1 MTLEIG
7 LVLVVIL
14 FLIIFLYTETLRP
27 TVTFMVGIVILLVFS
42 IPMPEGERV
51 LSPKEALHGFANEQ
65 LAVIVLLLVISGIFQ
80 RTGALE
86 GIFRHIFRKD
96 DRPSV
101 FGIKMMSSVGV
112 GSAFLNNTPI
122 VAMLIPYVHSWSKE
136 KGMPPSRFMIPLSYA
151 AILGGCITLI
161 GTSTNLVVNGMALDQ
176 VERADWNGLGIFD
189 FAWVGI
195 PMMVIGVAY
204 LALFSRR
211 LLPGSTEDPVDELMA
226 PSRSYL
232 METHIEEGSSLIGRT
247 VEEGGLRNLKDIYL
261 VEIERNGRFIRPVSP
276 DMTLYEG
283 DVLFFAG
290 ATESIY
296 EFFKPSMG
304 LSLPKACDIPLQEK
318 NNIVEV
324 VVSQNS
330 KLVGRRVKDTE
341 FRARYDGAILA
352 VHRNGEQLRGR
363 IGELVLRAGD
373 VLMVLAGEDFFTRV
387 ENNPAFYVLTMDK
400 EIKKPNPW
408 KVGLLLAGLG
418 SCIALAVTQMV
429 SFFISLAL
437 LLCLTLVLGI
447 ARPSEIRNS
456 IDFNLIMVIALGLA
470 LGKAMINSGAADLL
484 AESVIGIVKFSP
496 LALLAGI
503 FIITNLLASFM
514 TSKAA
519 VAIILPIVITA
530 SQNLQLPVDPFV
542 LVVAYGGAANF
553 ITPIGYQTNLMVYGP
568 GGYAFKDFFRIG
580 LPLTLIYL
588 IGCIL
593 ILGTIY
599 DL

>member
-7 LVLVVIL
+7 LVLAVIL
-14 FLIIFLYTETLRP
+14 FIIVFLYTETLRP
-27 TVTFMVGIVILLVFS
+27 TVTFMVGIVSLLVFS
-42 IPMPEGERV
+42 TLSPGQEI

-86 GIFRHIFRKD
+86 GIFRHVFKKD
-96 DRPSV
+96 DHPST
-101 FGIKMMSSVGV
+101 FRFKMMSSVGLS
-112 GSAFLNNTPI
+112 SAFLNNTPI

-136 KGMPPSRFMIPLSYA
+136 HDLSPSRFMIPLSYA

-161 GTSTNLVVNGMALDQ
+161 GTSTNLVVNAMAI
-176 VERADWNGLGIFD
+176 ENGATGLGIFD
-189 FAWVGI
+189 FAYVGI
-195 PMMVIGVAY
+195 PMMIIGVAY
-204 LALFSRR
+204 LAFFSRR
-211 LLPGSTEDPVDELMA
+211 LLPGSTEDPVDELMG
-226 PSRSYL
+226 PKRSYL
-232 METHIEEGSSLIGRT
+232 LETHIEEGSSLIGKS
-247 VEEGGLRNLKDIYL
+247 VEEGGLRKLKDIYL

-276 DMTLYEG
+276 DMILEEG

-290 ATESIY
+290 RTESIS
-296 EFFKPSMG
+296 EFFKPTMG

-373 VLMVLAGEDFFTRV
+373 VLMVLAGQDFFTRV

-400 EIKKPNPW
+400 EIKKPTPW
-408 KVGLLLAGLG
+408 KVAVLSIGLAG
-418 SCIALAVTQMV
+418 SIALAVMQMV
-429 SFFISLAL
+429 PFFVSLVVL
-437 LLCLTLVLGI
+437 LSITLILGI
-447 ARPSEIRNS
+447 ASPSEIRNS

-470 LGKAMINSGAADLL
+470 LGKAMINSGAASLL
-484 AESVIGIVKFSP
+484 ADSVIAGVKDHP

-503 FIITNLLASFM
+503 FLITNLLASFM

-519 VAIILPIVITA
+519 VAIVLPIVISA
-530 SQNLQLPVDPFV
+530 AQDLQMATDPFI

-588 IGCIL
+588 IGCVL
-593 ILGTIY
+593 ILGTLY
-599 DL
+599 EL

>member
-7 LVLVVIL
+7 VVLASIL
-14 FLIIFLYTETLRP
+14 FIIVFLYKEYLRP
-27 TVTFMVGIVILLVFS
+27 PVTFMVAIVALLLFS
-42 IPMPEGERV
+42 ALFPEREV
-51 LSPKEALHGFANEQ
+51 ISPSEALHGFANEQ

-86 GIFRHIFRKD
+86 GIFRLVFQKDGKPWAFR
-96 DRPSV
+96 
-101 FGIKMMSSVGV
+101 FKMMTSVGV

-122 VAMLIPYVHSWSKE
+122 VAMMIPYVNSWCKE
-136 KGMPPSRFMIPLSYA
+136 QGFAPSRFMIPLSFA
-151 AILGGCITLI
+151 AILGGCVTLI
-161 GTSTNLVVNGMALDQ
+161 GTSTNLIVNGMAI
-176 VERADWNGLGIFD
+176 ENGAEPLGIFD
-189 FAWVGI
+189 FAWVGV
-195 PMMVIGVAY
+195 PMMLLGI
-204 LALFSRR
+204 LFLFLFSDK
-211 LLPGSTEDPVDELMA
+211 LLPSFTDDPVDELMG
-226 PSRSYL
+226 PTRNYL
-232 METHIEEGSSLIGRT
+232 LETHIEEGSTLIGKT

-261 VEIERNGRFIRPVSP
+261 VEIEREGRFIRPVSP
-276 DMTLYEG
+276 DKILQEG

-290 ATESIY
+290 RTDAIS
-296 EFFKPSMG
+296 EFFNPAMG

-363 IGELVLRAGD
+363 LGELVLRAGD
-373 VLMVLAGEDFFTRV
+373 VLMVLAGQDFFTRV

-400 EIKKPNPW
+400 EINKPTPW
-408 KVGLLLAGLG
+408 KVALLLIGLFG
-418 SCIALAVTQMV
+418 SIALAVLHIAPL
-429 SFFISLAL
+429 FISLSL
-437 LLCLTLVLGI
+437 LLSLTLLLGI

-456 IDFNLIMVIALGLA
+456 IDFNLIMIIALGLA
-470 LGKAMINSGAADLL
+470 LGKAMVNSGAAALL
-484 AESVIGIVKFSP
+484 AESSIELAKP
-496 LALLAGI
+496 LGPLGLLAGI
-503 FIITNLLASFM
+503 FIITNLFASFM

-530 SQNLQLPVDPFV
+530 SQSLQLPTDPFV

-568 GGYAFKDFFRIG
+568 GGYSFKDFFRIG
-580 LPLTLIYL
+580 LPLTGIYL

-593 ILGTIY
+593 ILGLVY
-599 DL
+599 QL

>member
-14 FLIIFLYTETLRP
+14 FLIVFLYTETLRP
-27 TVTFMVGIVILLVFS
+27 TVTFMVGIVVLMVFS
-42 IPMPEGERV
+42 IPMPEGKKV
-51 LSPKEALHGFANEQ
+51 LSPEEALHGFANEQ

-80 RTGALE
+80 RTGALD
-86 GIFRHIFRKD
+86 GIFRNIFRKD
-96 DRPSV
+96 DKPSL

-112 GSAFLNNTPI
+112 SSAFLNNTPI

-136 KGMPPSRFMIPLSYA
+136 QGVPPSRFMIPLSYA

-161 GTSTNLVVNGMALDQ
+161 GTSTNLVVNGMAMDQ
-176 VERADWNGLGIFD
+176 VKGDWNGLGIFD
-189 FAWVGI
+189 FAWVGA
-195 PMMVIGVAY
+195 PMMILGIAY
-204 LALFSRR
+204 LVLFSRK
-211 LLPGSTEDPVDELMA
+211 LLPGSTDDPVDELLE

-232 METHIEEGSSLIGRT
+232 LETHIEEGSSLIGRS

-276 DMTLYEG
+276 DMILHEG

-290 ATESIY
+290 ATDSIS

-400 EIKKPNPW
+400 EIKKPTPW
-408 KVGLLLAGLG
+408 KVGLLVTGLG
-418 SCIALAVTQMV
+418 TSIVLAVTHTV
-429 SFFISLAL
+429 PFFISLTL
-437 LLCLTLVLGI
+437 LLSLTLVLGV

-470 LGKAMINSGAADLL
+470 LGKAMINSGAASLL
-484 AESVIGIVKFSP
+484 AGSVISVVKSSP

-530 SQNLQLPVDPFV
+530 SQNFQMPIEPFV
-542 LVVAYGGAANF
+542 LAVAYGGAANF

>member
-7 LVLVVIL
+7 LVLAIIL
-14 FLIIFLYTETLRP
+14 FIIIFLYTETWRP
-27 TVTFMVGIVILLVFS
+27 TVTFMVAIVAMLVFS
-42 IPMPEGERV
+42 TIFPERKI
-51 LSPKEALHGFANEQ
+51 LSPTEALHGFANEQ

-86 GIFRHIFRKD
+86 GIFRNIFRKD
-96 DRPSV
+96 DPPAAFR
-101 FGIKMMSSVGV
+101 FKMMSSVGV
-112 GSAFLNNTPI
+112 SSAFLNNTPI

-136 KGMPPSRFMIPLSYA
+136 NDLSPSRFMIPLSYA

-161 GTSTNLVVNGMALDQ
+161 GTSTNLVVNGMAI
-176 VERADWNGLGIFD
+176 ENGAESLHIFE
-189 FAWVGI
+189 FAWVGV
-195 PMMVIGVAY
+195 PMLLVGVAY
-204 LALFSRR
+204 LAFFSNK
-211 LLPGSTEDPVDELMA
+211 LLPGAKEDPVNELMG
-226 PSRSYL
+226 PPRSYL
-232 METHIEEGSSLIGRT
+232 LETHIEENSSLIGKT

-261 VEIERNGRFIRPVSP
+261 VEIERNGRYIRPVAP
-276 DMTLYEG
+276 DMILEEG

-290 ATESIY
+290 ATESIS
-296 EFFKPSMG
+296 EFFNPSMG

-387 ENNPAFYVLTMDK
+387 ENNPAFYVLSTDK
-400 EIKKPNPW
+400 EIKKPTPW
-408 KVGLLLAGLG
+408 KVAFLLIGLG
-418 SCIALAVTQMV
+418 GSIALAVSETV
-429 SFFISLAL
+429 PFFISLAT

-470 LGKAMINSGAADLL
+470 LGKAMINSGAASLL
-484 AESVIGIVKFSP
+484 AQEVIGMVKSSP
-496 LALLAGI
+496 MALLAGI

-519 VAIILPIVITA
+519 VAIVLPIVITA
-530 SQNLQLPVDPFV
+530 SQNLDLPTDPFV

-593 ILGTIY
+593 ILGTLY